1 MQAKRVH
8 TKTMKMTQKSGN
20 FSTVLADASYAV
32 SGHMHILR
40 ALRLL
45 SFMFLA
51 ASH

>member
-20 FSTVLADASYAV
+20 FSIVLTDVLYAV
-32 SGHMHILR
+32 SGHMHVLW